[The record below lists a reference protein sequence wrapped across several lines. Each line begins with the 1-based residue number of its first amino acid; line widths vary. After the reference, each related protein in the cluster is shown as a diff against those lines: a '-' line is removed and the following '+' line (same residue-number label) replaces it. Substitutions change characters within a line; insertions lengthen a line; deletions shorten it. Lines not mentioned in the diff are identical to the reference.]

1 MQTLP
6 AALLF
11 LQSPADRESGATIM
25 ATQVAQKFQRPD
37 VLRLFPSFVWK
48 AELKPEIHDPMND
61 AIMRALGEIGAPL
74 AGLKPGE
81 GWQSDHG
88 LHELRQFR
96 ELVDCINEAADSV
109 LAYLRTGHRG
119 PKITG
124 CWANLNAPGAGHPV
138 HSHPNNYLSGV
149 YYVRVK
155 PGANTINFLDPRP
168 QTAIIH
174 PPVTALTAENTDQVV
189 VSITRGTV
197 LIFRAWLQHAV
208 DPNRSDCLRVSIG
221 FNLMFPSYAEAMAR
235 PTWMPGRRPPG

>member
-1 MQTLP
+1 MQILP

-74 AGLKPGE
+74 ADLKPGE

-96 ELVDCINEAADSV
+96 ELVDSINEAADSV

-124 CWANLNAPGAGHPV
+124 CWANLNAPGAGHPA

-149 YYVRVK
+149 YYVRES
-155 PGANTINFLDPRP
+155 PAPIPSTSSIRARRPRSS
-168 QTAIIH
+168 IH
-174 PPVTALTAENTDQVV
+174 P
-189 VSITRGTV
+189 
-197 LIFRAWLQHAV
+197 
-208 DPNRSDCLRVSIG
+208 
-221 FNLMFPSYAEAMAR
+221 
-235 PTWMPGRRPPG
+235 